1 MVIGNDGEF
10 LRAAGALRWGSVTV
24 GRMALGALGIWVGM
38 LFAFAP
44 RDVQAQETIK
54 IGVPAPLSGS
64 YERGGADIVDGGRL
78 AVEQINAAGGALGRK
93 LELVPQDDACNP
105 DQAAKAASQLV
116 AAGVAAV
123 AGGYCSSAALPELRV
138 LHDRH
143 IPYVLGASTSP
154 QLTEHGWEDV
164 FRTIGRAD
172 AQGGFV
178 AHFIQDV
185 LHATRAAVVND
196 GSTYS
201 QGLAQ
206 STIAALRQ
214 DGVEVVY
221 DRAITPG
228 QPDYRDIIK
237 AATDSKADVLY
248 FTGYYN
254 DAAVLAKDRRA
265 LTPAIKYFMGNG
277 TADPSL
283 IEKGGQ
289 AVEGMIVTTS
299 PLPQFFQQSRAR
311 RFVKA
316 YESAYR
322 RAPGPYS
329 IYEYDA
335 VGVTAQAIKNAKST
349 KPEDIAAAL
358 HKLTSY
364 NGATGEI
371 EFDRKGDRVKAPF
384 MAVTVRDGKFV
395 PYASLDG
402 KGRWVAAK

>member
-1 MVIGNDGEF
+1 MGMTNDGGF
-10 LRAAGALRWGSVTV
+10 IRVADALRYGL
-24 GRMALGALGIWVGM
+24 MALATCAGLPIAL
-38 LFAFAP
+38 AP
-44 RDVQAQETIK
+44 QDAQAQDTIK

-64 YERGGADIVDGGRL
+64 YASGGADIVDGGRL
-78 AVEQINAAGGALGRK
+78 AVDQINAAGGELGRK

-105 DQAAKAASQLV
+105 DEAAKAASQLV
-116 AAGVAAV
+116 AAGVVAV

-178 AHFIQDV
+178 AHFMQDM
-185 LHATRAAVVND
+185 LHAKRAAVIDD

-206 STIAALRQ
+206 STIAALKQ

-221 DRAITPG
+221 DHAITPG
-228 QPDYRDIIK
+228 QADYRDVIK
-237 AATDSKADVLY
+237 AAADSKADVLY

-254 DAAVLAKDRRA
+254 DAAVLAKERVD

-299 PLPQFFQQSRAR
+299 PLPQFFQQPRAR

-316 YESAYR
+316 YESAYQ

-329 IYEYDA
+329 VYEYDA
-335 VGVTAQAIKNAKST
+335 IGVAAQAIKNAKST
-349 KPEDIAAAL
+349 RPEDIAAAL
-358 HKLTSY
+358 HALASY

-371 EFDRKGDRVKAPF
+371 EFDQKGDRVNAPF
-384 MAVTVRDGKFV
+384 MAVTVRNGKFV
-395 PYASLDG
+395 PYASLDAR
-402 KGRWVAAK
+402 GRWVAAK